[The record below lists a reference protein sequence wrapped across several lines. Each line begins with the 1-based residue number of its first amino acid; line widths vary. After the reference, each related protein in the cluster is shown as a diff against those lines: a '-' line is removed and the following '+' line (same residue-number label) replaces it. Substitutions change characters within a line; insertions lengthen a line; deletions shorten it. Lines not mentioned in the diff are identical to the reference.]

1 RSRPLSDRL
10 RPSPDAPRSLA
21 RCAAVA
27 IRVVPGQLLV
37 VFSLR
42 SRRCSYR
49 RRLHAYV
56 EINVPDLILVGRF
69 SSDPHWPVLGDR
81 WGPHR
86 HGVTALRMFP
96 LAKDSRRDRGTN
108 EAVFSVTKR
117 TRVMVDCLRQDAMIM
132 MRT

>member
-81 WGPHR
+81 WGNVA
-86 HGVTALRMFP
+86 GDVDEFP
-96 LAKDSRRDRGTN
+96 LTPAFNGAFTSDSAISAEPRFRSSPPER
-108 EAVFSVTKR
+108 
-117 TRVMVDCLRQDAMIM
+117 LR
-132 MRT
+132 